1 MDACQP
7 PDDLHPR
14 CEDAFAKV
22 RMYAVQPPERA
33 ARRAAPQARFGRLYG
48 VSAAMNAVFEMIEKV
63 APSDASVLLI
73 GESGH
78 RQGTRCQCNTRRERV
93 SRRRLCGH

>member
-33 ARRAAPQARFGRLYG
+33 ARRAAPQARFGQSSLQP
-48 VSAAMNAVFEMIEKV
+48 AALDYLDCDGFNVRCNLAQKL
-63 APSDASVLLI
+63 PLL
-73 GESGH
+73 
-78 RQGTRCQCNTRRERV
+78 TP
-93 SRRRLCGH
+93 

>member
-22 RMYAVQPPERA
+22 GMYAVQPPERA

-63 APSDASVLLI
+63 APSDA
-73 GESGH
+73 
-78 RQGTRCQCNTRRERV
+78 RARV
-93 SRRRLCGH
+93 APAPLWPLTAARFPPI